1 MKHPEPLKYGRYY
14 HVYNRGIDGTDIF
27 RDPSNYLN
35 FFRIYE
41 EYIIPVA
48 DTYAWVLMKNHFHFL
63 IRIKHRDEIGFQN
76 LKPIQS
82 ADHTALKKYNPT
94 QQFSNLFN
102 AYTKGYNKKYSR
114 TGGLLERPFKRIC
127 IGHEDYFRHLV
138 YYSHNNPVHHG
149 FCENMSDYPWSSY
162 LSIISFKPTKLHR
175 QSVIGWFNSKSNF
188 VMFHKTQ
195 QNVDII
201 KELTIE

>member
-1 MKHPEPLKYGRYY
+1 L
-14 HVYNRGIDGTDIF
+14 
-27 RDPSNYLN
+27 
-35 FFRIYE
+35 YE

-63 IRIKHRDEIGFQN
+63 IRIKLWNEIGFQVVKSN
-76 LKPIQS
+76 RNVDFTSP
-82 ADHTALKKYNPT
+82 KKYNPT

-102 AYTKGYNKKYSR
+102 AYTKGFNNKYNR

-127 IGHEDYFRHLV
+127 VVDENYFRHLV
-138 YYSHNNPVHHG
+138 FYIHNNPVYHG

-162 LSIISFKPTKLHR
+162 LSIISVKPTKISR
-175 QSVIGWFNSKSNF
+175 EKVIGWFNSKSNF
-188 VMFHKTQ
+188 EIFHKTR

-201 KELTIE
+201 KEWTIE